1 MRPPGRNIATLADR
15 IINTHIPKMAQ
26 NNNEIPRFFIDVNR
40 LTAAT
45 TQAPVKRP
53 REFACFSYD
62 KNHNLRLD
70 DSSLKWYYP
79 PQAHELP
86 ANLSTGFD
94 KFDKHDNSQDEHLDS
109 LLTTIAHHEQQT
121 GEAIDAKFVTWRG
134 MMTKLMGAPYDEDG
148 FEMNATIFQDCIF
161 IEENWDFKAT
171 REAEQHGSWKGP
183 ISSQQ
188 MQFWGYKFETLA
200 TIPRP
205 WGETSREEIENR
217 DKEIVNNKEQYC
229 SVVRSELGGK
239 VLCLGGEVDAIWDYK
254 PKTPGA
260 KIDWVE
266 LKTSKVTQSNRD
278 QFNFNRKLMKFWAQ
292 SFLLGVPRIIVGFRD
307 KDGMLLN
314 IEEYSTQKID
324 EQVRREHNSGNWA
337 WRPWVCINFASEVLD
352 CKLFSFRFNL
362 LTEKLTRNS
371 QGIQQTIR
379 ADPQQ
384 TGVWR
389 IRLQKRPKAIELFK
403 VEETGH
409 GKIVTEEFVN
419 WRTKLAASKQS

>member
-1 MRPPGRNIATLADR
+1 ME
-15 IINTHIPKMAQ
+15 Q
-26 NNNEIPRFFIDVNR
+26 NNDIHQFFIDVNR

-53 REFACFSYD
+53 REFTCFSYD
-62 KNHNLRLD
+62 KYHNLRLD

-86 ANLSTGFD
+86 ANLSAGFD

-109 LLTTIAHHEQQT
+109 LLTAIAHHEQQT

-134 MMTKLMGAPYDEDG
+134 MMTKFMGSPYDEDG
-148 FEMNATIFQDCIF
+148 FEMNATLFQDCVF
-161 IEENWDFKAT
+161 IEENWGFKAG
-171 REAEQHGSWKGP
+171 REAEQQQQNGSWKGP
-183 ISSQQ
+183 VSQQQ

-217 DKEIVNNKEQYC
+217 DGEVVNNKEQYC
-229 SVVRSELGGK
+229 SVVRSEIGGK
-239 VLCLGGEVDAIWDYK
+239 VLCLGGEVDAIWDCK

-266 LKTSKVTQSNRD
+266 LKTSKVIQSGRD

-307 KDGMLLN
+307 RDGMLVN

-324 EQVRREHNSGNWA
+324 EQVRRESSSGKWT
-337 WRPWVCINFASEVLD
+337 WRPWVCVNFASEVLD
-352 CKLFSFRFNL
+352 W
-362 LTEKLTRNS
+362 
-371 QGIQQTIR
+371 IQQTIR

-389 IRLQKRPKAIELFK
+389 IRLQKKPKTIELFK
-403 VEETGH
+403 VEEMGH
-409 GKIVTEEFVN
+409 GKILTEEFVN
-419 WRTKLAASKQS
+419 WRTRLAASNRSQEGTTMMEIDHEM